1 MSLNISKNILNK
13 LKFILPLVII
23 LIITFISY
31 SPVLNNSLTNY
42 DDHRYILENNHI
54 KQITINSVLK
64 TFSTYFD
71 GHYHPLTL
79 LSLSIDYYFGG
90 TDAFQYHLTNI
101 ILHLINSLLVFWFV
115 FLLLKRKNIALF
127 VSLLF
132 GINTMG
138 VESVAW
144 ISERKN
150 LLYTLFYLAALISY
164 LKYLD
169 KKKIL
174 SLFYVLI
181 FFLLSVFSKAQA
193 VTLPIAL
200 LAIDFL
206 FKRNLLSKKVILEKV
221 PFLTISFLFGIIANL
236 AQHSF
241 WTKMG
246 ESTYSFFER
255 VIFSSQAFSQYIF
268 KLLVPVKLSAFYPY
282 PVEVGQSIPFLNYIF
297 ILFVIVVIVFLI
309 MTIKRSRI
317 TAFGILFFII
327 NIFFVLKLFNV
338 PFGNYYMAD
347 RYSYLPSLGLFLI
360 LGSIFIRITEKKL
373 IYKIPLYIIFLAYF
387 VFLGSSTFSRT
398 KIWKNS
404 ISLWTNV
411 IHQYPKTTHAW
422 NDRGNAK
429 SNSGDIQGA
438 IMDFDKAIQLNPENA
453 ITYNNRG
460 NANGKSGKFSK
471 AIDDFNK
478 AIELNS
484 EYADAFSNRALAYS
498 ELGKYNLAFNDI
510 NKAIELKPQFA
521 VAINNRGNIYRK
533 IGNPVKAIQDFKEA
547 IKLNPTFVQAYAN
560 KANAEFELDNF
571 EQAIKDFDKAV
582 NMGIKNSSIYFRR
595 GFAKCN
601 QLAIN
606 EAINDFNLS
615 INLDPTQT
623 EAYIYRGFAKYKNK
637 QFREAINDLNISI
650 KRNQDFAFSY
660 FIRGLS
666 KINVGMKKSACEDF
680 KRAYELGMLTAKK
693 EIEKYC
699 LQKTDY

>member
-1 MSLNISKNILNK
+1 MSKNLSNNILNK
-13 LKFILPLVII
+13 LKFILPIIII
-23 LIITFISY
+23 LVITFISY

-42 DDHRYILENNHI
+42 DDHRYILENHYI
-54 KQITINSVLK
+54 KQISLKSVFN
-64 TFSTYFD
+64 TFNIYFD

-79 LSLSIDYYFGG
+79 ISLSIDHYFGN
-90 TDAFQYHLTNI
+90 TNAFQYHLTNI
-101 ILHLINSLLVFWFV
+101 ILHLINTLLVFWFV
-115 FLLLKRKNIALF
+115 YLLVKRKNIALF

-150 LLYTLFYLAALISY
+150 LLFTLFYLAALISY

-174 SLFYVLI
+174 SIFYVLI
-181 FFLLSVFSKAQA
+181 FFLLSVLSKAQA
-193 VTLPIAL
+193 ITLPITL
-200 LAIDFL
+200 LAIDWL
-206 FKRNLLSKKVILEKV
+206 YKRNLLSKKVILEKA
-221 PFLTISFLFGIIANL
+221 PFLAISIFFGIIANL
-236 AQHSF
+236 AQQAF

-255 VIFSSQAFSQYIF
+255 IIFSSQAFSQYIF
-268 KLLVPVKLSAFYPY
+268 KLLIPIKLSAFYPY
-282 PVEVGQSIPFLNYIF
+282 PVEVGQSIPFLNYLF
-297 ILFVIVVIVFLI
+297 ILIVIIVIVLLI
-309 MTIKRSRI
+309 ITIKRSRI
-317 TAFGILFFII
+317 TAFAILFFII

-347 RYSYLPSLGLFLI
+347 RYSYLPSIGLFLI
-360 LGSIFIRITEKKL
+360 IGYFFIEISKKKAV
-373 IYKIPLYIIFLAYF
+373 YKIPLYLIFLAYF

-398 KIWKNS
+398 KVWKNS

-411 IHQYPKTTHAW
+411 IEQYPKATHAW

-429 SNSGDIQGA
+429 SNSGDIKGA
-438 IMDFDKAIQLNPENA
+438 IMDFNKAIQLNPENA
-453 ITYNNRG
+453 IVYNNRG

-471 AIDDFNK
+471 AINDFNK
-478 AIELNS
+478 AIELS
-484 EYADAFSNRALAYS
+484 PEYADALSNRALAYS

-510 NKAIELKPQFA
+510 NKAIKLKPQFA

-533 IGNPVKAIQDFKEA
+533 IGNPVKAIQNFKKA
-547 IKLNPTFVQAYAN
+547 IKINPTFAQAYAN
-560 KANAEFELDNF
+560 KGNAEFELDNF

-582 NMGIKNSSIYFRR
+582 DLGLKISSIYFRR

-601 QLAIN
+601 KLAIK

-623 EAYIYRGFAKYKNK
+623 EAYFYRGFARYKSK
-637 QFREAINDLNISI
+637 QFREAIDDLDISI
-650 KRNQDFAFSY
+650 KRNPDFALSY
-660 FIRGLS
+660 AIRGLS
-666 KINVGMKKSACEDF
+666 KINIGMNESACEDF
-680 KRAYELGMLTAKK
+680 
-693 EIEKYC
+693 
-699 LQKTDY
+699 

>member
-1 MSLNISKNILNK
+1 MGINISKNILNK
-13 LKFILPLVII
+13 LKFILPLIIILVII
-23 LIITFISY
+23 FISY

-42 DDHRYILENNHI
+42 DDHRYVLENHYI
-54 KQITINSVLK
+54 KQITLNSVLK

-71 GHYHPLTL
+71 GHYHPLTMI
-79 LSLSIDYYFGG
+79 SLSVDHYFGG
-90 TDAFQYHLTNI
+90 TNAFQYHLTNI
-101 ILHLINSLLVFWFV
+101 ILHLLNTLLVFWFV
-115 FLLLKRKNIALF
+115 FLLVKRKNIALF

-132 GINTMG
+132 GVNTMG

-169 KKKIL
+169 KKKVL
-174 SLFYVLI
+174 SFFYVLI
-181 FFLLSVFSKAQA
+181 FFLLSTFSKAQA
-193 VTLPIAL
+193 ITLPITL
-200 LAIDFL
+200 LAMDLL

-221 PFLTISFLFGIIANL
+221 PFLTISVLFGIIANL

-241 WTKMG
+241 WTEMG
-246 ESTYSFFER
+246 KNTYSFFER
-255 VIFSSQAFSQYIF
+255 IIFSSQAFSQYIF
-268 KLLVPVKLSAFYPY
+268 KLIVPVNLSAFYPY
-282 PVEVGQSIPFLNYIF
+282 PVEEGQNIPFLNYLF
-297 ILFVIVVIVFLI
+297 ILFVIVVIVLLI

-347 RYSYLPSLGLFLI
+347 RYSYLPSIGLFLI
-360 LGSIFIRITEKKL
+360 IGSIFIKITEKKK
-373 IYKIPLYIIFLAYF
+373 IFKIPLYIVLLAYF

-398 KIWKNS
+398 KVWKNS

-411 IHQYPKTTHAW
+411 IEQYPKTIHAW

-429 SNSGDIQGA
+429 ANSGDSQGA
-438 IMDFDKAIQLNPENA
+438 IMDFNKAIQLDPQNA
-453 ITYNNRG
+453 MAYNNRG
-460 NANGKSGKFSK
+460 NANGKTGKFSE
-471 AIDDFNK
+471 AINDFNI

-498 ELGKYNLAFNDI
+498 ELEKYNLAFKDI

-533 IGNPVKAIQDFKEA
+533 IGNPVKAIKDFNKA
-547 IKLNPTFVQAYAN
+547 IKLNPAFAQAYAN
-560 KANAEFELDNF
+560 KGNAEFELDNYK
-571 EQAIKDFDKAV
+571 QAIKDFDKV
-582 NMGIKNSSIYFRR
+582 VDMGLKKSSIYFRR
-595 GFAKCN
+595 GFAKYH
-601 QLAIN
+601 QLAIK

-615 INLDPTQT
+615 INLNPTQT
-623 EAYIYRGFAKYKNK
+623 EAYTYRGFAKYNNK
-637 QFREAINDLNISI
+637 QFREAIDDLNISI
-650 KRNQDFAFSY
+650 KRNPDFALSY
-660 FIRGLS
+660 AIRGLS
-666 KINVGMKKSACEDF
+666 KINIGMKESACEDF
-680 KRAYELGMLTAKK
+680 KRAYELGMLAAKR

-699 LQKTDY
+699 LQSE